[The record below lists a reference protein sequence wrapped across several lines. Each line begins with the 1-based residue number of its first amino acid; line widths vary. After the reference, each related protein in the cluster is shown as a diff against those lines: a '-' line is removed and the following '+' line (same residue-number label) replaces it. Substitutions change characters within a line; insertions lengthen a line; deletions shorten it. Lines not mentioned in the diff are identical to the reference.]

1 METLQ
6 YSGNEAREAAGKMTE
21 PAISDRPDDG
31 SEFRLAKG
39 GVLVIGSTMVEFVR
53 YEAGSA
59 VLSVHTKGKDDG
71 NPQSAPVCHVR

>member
-1 METLQ
+1 MI
-6 YSGNEAREAAGKMTE
+6 E
-21 PAISDRPDDG
+21 PAISDDG

-71 NPQSAPVCHVR
+71 KPQDAPAIRCV